1 MPLPT
6 IYDETEL
13 DNRLKLLYG
22 AVNESKTPLP
32 RKWNS
37 KDKFSSINLS
47 QDNLRVVYNGQG
59 KTHRDAAS
67 VRATHPI
74 PASCGIYYFEVT
86 VISKGRDGYMGIGL
100 SAQGVNL
107 NRLPGWDKNS
117 YGYHGDDGH
126 SFCATGTGESY
137 GPTFT
142 TGDVIGCCLN
152 LIDHSCFY
160 TKNGLHIGTAFKNLP
175 NISFFPTVG
184 LQTPKEELC
193 ANFGQQPFMF
203 DFEDYLKEWRNSSK
217 ASINELVVKD
227 EYGELQSILHKLVSS
242 YLIHHG
248 YVSST
253 EAFNSS
259 IRQGIE
265 HFEDITSI
273 KNRQKIQK
281 LVLSGR
287 IGEAIETTDQFFPGL
302 LAKNSNL
309 LFLLKIRQF
318 VEMINGTDSEVRNL
332 TRKSSASSNYNSPVT
347 SPKHPQWNKSA
358 SNSPASSHNGFSP
371 PPQRM
376 SNLYQTRSSDQR
388 LTVPVPSGCSPLI
401 NEQSS
406 STEYLQKSMSGS
418 SCSSDCD
425 METDS
430 DDGGNPKLDPSNG
443 VIANGLSIHETRE
456 DMEEAGDDDD
466 DMATPAKL
474 LCGGSQIAIE
484 KLLQFGQQLHN
495 MSLELKPE
503 DRTSKNEKILREA
516 FSLLAYTDPWNSPVS
531 GQLDPLQREPICAA
545 LNSKIL
551 ESQNLPKR
559 PPLLTM
565 IGQTKLCVQK
575 MLATKIGAAAF
586 VSISDYLK

>member
-1 MPLPT
+1 MPFSAL
-6 IYDETEL
+6 YDEIEFDL
-13 DNRLKLLYG
+13 RLKQLYPS
-22 AVNESKTPLP
+22 VDESKTPLP
-32 RKWNS
+32 KKWNT
-37 KDKFSSINLS
+37 KDKFKSITLS
-47 QDNLRVVYNGQG
+47 QDNLRVVYKGEG

-67 VRATHPI
+67 VRATYPI
-74 PASCGIYYFEVT
+74 PAACGIYYFEVT
-86 VISKGRDGYMGIGL
+86 VISKGRDGYMGIGI

-152 LIDHSCFY
+152 LVDHSCFY

-184 LQTPKEELC
+184 LQTPNEELC
-193 ANFGQQPFMF
+193 ANFGQQPFLF
-203 DFEDYLKEWRNSSK
+203 DFEDYLKEWRNSNR
-217 ASINELVVKD
+217 ATINELTIKD
-227 EYGELQSILHKLVSS
+227 EYGNLQSILHKLVSS

-248 YVSST
+248 YVAST

-259 IRQGIE
+259 IRLGIE

-318 VEMINGTDSEVRNL
+318 IEMIDGTDSEVRHL

-347 SPKHPQWNKSA
+347 SPKHPHWNKSA

-388 LTVPVPSGCSPLI
+388 SAAPVPSGSSPLV
-401 NEQSS
+401 NEPSAA
-406 STEYLQKSMSGS
+406 EHLQKSMTGS

-425 METDS
+425 DMDTDS
-430 DDGGNPKLDPSNG
+430 DGGGNSKADPSNG
-443 VIANGLSIHETRE
+443 VISNGLSVHDNREGIQGEEDE
-456 DMEEAGDDDD
+456 DMAS
-466 DMATPAKL
+466 TTSS
-474 LCGGSQIAIE
+474 LCGGNQVAIE

-495 MSLELKPE
+495 MFFELKPE
-503 DRTSKNEKILREA
+503 DQTKKNEKTLREA
-516 FSLLAYTDPWNSPVS
+516 FSLLAYTDPWNSPVG
-531 GQLDPLQREPICAA
+531 GQLDPVEREPICAA

-565 IGQTKLCVQK
+565 IGQTKLCIQK
-575 MLATKIGAAAF
+575 MLATRIGSAAF
-586 VSISDYLK
+586 VSIYDYLQP

>member
-1 MPLPT
+1 MPFSAL
-6 IYDETEL
+6 YDEIEFN
-13 DNRLKLLYG
+13 DRLKQLYPS
-22 AVNESKTPLP
+22 VDESKTPLP
-32 RKWNS
+32 KKWNT
-37 KDKFSSINLS
+37 KDKFKSITLS
-47 QDNLRVVYNGQG
+47 QDNLRVVYKGEG

-67 VRATHPI
+67 VRATYPI
-74 PASCGIYYFEVT
+74 PAACGIYYFEVT
-86 VISKGRDGYMGIGL
+86 VISKGRDGYMGIGI

-152 LIDHSCFY
+152 LVDHSCFY

-184 LQTPKEELC
+184 LQTPNEELC
-193 ANFGQQPFMF
+193 ANFGQQPFLF
-203 DFEDYLKEWRNSSK
+203 DFEDYVKEWRNSNR
-217 ASINELVVKD
+217 AAINELTIKD
-227 EYGELQSILHKLVSS
+227 EYGNLQSILHKLVSS

-248 YVSST
+248 YVAST
-253 EAFNSS
+253 EAFNRS
-259 IRQGIE
+259 IRQDIE

-318 VEMINGTDSEVRNL
+318 IEMIDGTDSEVRHL

-347 SPKHPQWNKSA
+347 SPKHPHWNKSA

-388 LTVPVPSGCSPLI
+388 SAAPVPSG
-401 NEQSS
+401 SS
-406 STEYLQKSMSGS
+406 SLVNEPSAAEHSQKSMTGS

-425 METDS
+425 DMDTDS
-430 DDGGNPKLDPSNG
+430 DGGGNSKADPSNG
-443 VIANGLSIHETRE
+443 VISNGLSVHDNREGIQGEEDE
-456 DMEEAGDDDD
+456 DMAS
-466 DMATPAKL
+466 TTSS
-474 LCGGSQIAIE
+474 LCGGNQVAIE

-495 MSLELKPE
+495 MFFELKPE
-503 DRTSKNEKILREA
+503 DQSKKNEKTLRDA
-516 FSLLAYTDPWNSPVS
+516 FSLLAYTDPWNSPVG
-531 GQLDPLQREPICAA
+531 GQLDPIEREPICAA

-551 ESQNLPKR
+551 ESQSLPKR

-565 IGQTKLCVQK
+565 IGQTKLCIQK
-575 MLATKIGAAAF
+575 MLATRIGSAAF
-586 VSISDYLK
+586 VSIYDYLQP

>member
-1 MPLPT
+1 MPLST
-6 IYDETEL
+6 IYDETEI
-13 DNRLKLLYG
+13 NTRLKELYPS
-22 AVNESKTPLP
+22 VNESKTPLP
-32 RKWNS
+32 RKWNP
-37 KDKFSSINLS
+37 KDKYNYISLS
-47 QDNLRVVYNGQG
+47 QDNLRVVYKGQG

-74 PASCGIYYFEVT
+74 PPSCGIYYFEVT
-86 VISKGRDGYMGIGL
+86 IISKGRDGYMGIGL
-100 SAQGVNL
+100 SAHGVNL

-126 SFCATGTGESY
+126 SFCATGTGQSY

-152 LIDHSCFY
+152 LINHSCFF
-160 TKNGLHIGTAFKNLP
+160 TKNGLHIGTAFKELP
-175 NISFFPTVG
+175 RISFFPTVG
-184 LQTPKEELC
+184 LQTPSEELC
-193 ANFGQQPFMF
+193 ANFGQQPFVF
-203 DFEDYLKEWRNSSK
+203 DFEDYLKEWRSSCK
-217 ASINELVVKD
+217 TTIDEFVVKD

-248 YVSST
+248 YVATT

-259 IRQGIE
+259 VKQGIE
-265 HFEDITSI
+265 HFEEIASI

-281 LVLSGR
+281 LVLEGR

-309 LFLLKIRQF
+309 LFLLKVRQF
-318 VEMINGTDSEVRNL
+318 IEMINGTDSEVRNL
-332 TRKSSASSNYNSPVT
+332 TRKSSGSSNYNSPVT
-347 SPKHPQWNKSA
+347 SPKHSQWNKSA

-371 PPQRM
+371 PPPRM
-376 SNLYQTRSSDQR
+376 TGIYQTRSSDQR
-388 LTVPVPSGCSPLI
+388 SIAPVASGCSPLASEPS
-401 NEQSS
+401 NVENS
-406 STEYLQKSMSGS
+406 QKSMSGS

-430 DDGGNPKLDPSNG
+430 DDGGNAKFDPSNG
-443 VIANGLSIHETRE
+443 VVSNGLSVHESMNSV
-456 DMEEAGDDDD
+456 DGDDES
-466 DMATPAKL
+466 ATPPPKL
-474 LCGGSQIAIE
+474 LCGGNQVAIE
-484 KLLQFGQQLHN
+484 RLLQFGQQLFH
-495 MSLELKPE
+495 MLYELRSE
-503 DRTSKNEKILREA
+503 DRSAKNEKILREA
-516 FSLLAYTDPWNSPVS
+516 FSLLAYTDPWNSPIG

-565 IGQTKLCVQK
+565 IGQTKLCIQK
-575 MLATKIGAAAF
+575 MLTTKIGSAAF
-586 VSISDYLK
+586 VSISDYLQ